1 MALLSHLAFVFRIE
15 LLHCTYYKKSDL
27 KGCVTSRNFL
37 PICKVLSFSL
47 IFLVMMNNDLEVV
60 PCLMILSCWV
70 VVPSSSLVVCTVS
83 SVLQSDTAVCDV
95 SVVSLHTSQK
105 HSVTL
110 YFFLEKILMH
120 WSKIHTLV
128 FLRNTEFG
136 IRYFFKMQMQL
147 IYLK

>member
-1 MALLSHLAFVFRIE
+1 MEVKWVNHLTTKFSEAHKPE
-15 LLHCTYYKKSDL
+15 LAHEKLDL
-27 KGCVTSRNFL
+27 KGCATSRNFL

-105 HSVTL
+105 HSVIL
-110 YFFLEKILMH
+110 YLFLENTDALVKKYIPWYFLEIQKLVPDTF
-120 WSKIHTLV
+120 WKCSLHT
-128 FLRNTEFG
+128 
-136 IRYFFKMQMQL
+136 
-147 IYLK
+147 